1 MNFEL
6 TRKSGKIQWTDE
18 QKEYIIDQYINH
30 NSNLAKLGREFSC
43 DRDAIRKVLR
53 DNNIHIKSKKELYS
67 KDSHFFDEIDT
78 NEKAYWLGFFY
89 ADGCVAASTAAHPNL
104 IELSSKDREH
114 LEKFKAAI
122 KASNNKVSKAIIRGC
137 EYYQFSIQDDQLHD
151 SLIKHGCIPQKS
163 NILTKLPEIS
173 NEFFGDFLRGY
184 FDGDGCLRYDANRDV
199 YRISFVSGSLP
210 FLEELRHALEVD
222 RLTISKSS
230 AYSLSIA
237 AKQDVYRILELI
249 YKNSNEQIRLNRK
262 YQIYQDY
269 LAWYNSKEACKI

>member
-89 ADGCVAASTAAHPNL
+89 ADGCVAASTAAHPKL

-137 EYYQFSIQDDQLHD
+137 EYYQFSIQDEQLHS

-163 NILTKLPEIS
+163 KILTKLPDIPK
-173 NEFFGDFLRGY
+173 EFFGDFLRGY
-184 FDGDGCLRYDANRDV
+184 FDGDGCLYHEKSRNV
-199 YRISFVSGSLP
+199 FRISFVSGSLP
-210 FLEELRHALEVD
+210 FLQELQHALELD
-222 RLTISKSS
+222 RLTIQKTG
-230 AYSLSIA
+230 AYALSVVA
-237 AKQDVYRILELI
+237 QKDVYRILTLM
-249 YKNSNEQIRLNRK
+249 YKNSDKQARLDRK
-262 YQIYQDY
+262 YELYKNY
-269 LAWYNSKEACKI
+269 LACCNLEEVML